1 MTEKELFMMA
11 QEACHKAYA
20 PFSGF
25 RVGAALL
32 TFDGEVFTGANVE
45 NSSYGGTICAERCAC
60 VKAVSEG
67 YLGFS
72 AIAIASDE
80 GMVMPC
86 GICRQFLYEFAPELT
101 IIVGENE
108 DRLQSYALSELFPGG
123 FRLR

>member
-1 MTEKELFMMA
+1 MLFR
-11 QEACHKAYA
+11 
-20 PFSGF
+20 SI
-25 RVGAALL
+25 AL
-32 TFDGEVFTGANVE
+32 
-45 NSSYGGTICAERCAC
+45 
-60 VKAVSEG
+60 
-67 YLGFS
+67 
-72 AIAIASDE
+72 DE